1 MVWIGDR
8 QKEQDQYKG
17 SESKVYG
24 SLIYY
29 RHELKVSKKK
39 KKKNESFHKRGWGKM
54 GKKYNINSVLIP
66 YTKDSVYLR
75 TKYKR
80 PSNKIF
86 RR

>member
-1 MVWIGDR
+1 
-8 QKEQDQYKG
+8 
-17 SESKVYG
+17 
-24 SLIYY
+24 
-29 RHELKVSKKK
+29 
-39 KKKNESFHKRGWGKM
+39 M